1 MGKNKKQRLRTVYQR
16 HIDFWKFTGI
26 ILLLFTLTSVTT
38 VAFLLETQAA
48 TQAMYYLLVCG
59 VISFFIGIIF
69 CMIGVKK
76 QTVGDQINEKLYAIW
91 KYKPQTIYRFYQKQ
105 VRYKKKTKFFEVLV
119 VSVGLLVASLFMLK
133 NEVSHYLGIIFLVAS
148 ALVFV
153 VSLFCLP
160 YSQYLLLKIRT
171 AILGDAKEIIFS
183 RAGIWYCG
191 KVYFFGSNG
200 ITYHRVE
207 RKELHGQDAI
217 VFYYTRSRGLQQLP
231 MELEIPIA
239 PKMAYAADELVE
251 MFNRSDLIEDIN
263 IKK

>member
-1 MGKNKKQRLRTVYQR
+1 MAKNKKQRLRTVYQR
-16 HIDFWKFTGI
+16 HVDFWKFTGI
-26 ILLLFTLTSVTT
+26 ILLLFTLASVTT
-38 VAFLLETQAA
+38 VAFLLEMQNA
-48 TQAMYYLLVCG
+48 TNAMYTLLVCG
-59 VISFFIGIIF
+59 VVSFFVGIVFCLIGS
-69 CMIGVKK
+69 MK
-76 QTVGDQINEKLYAIW
+76 QSVADKINEKLYAIW
-91 KYKPQTIYRFYQKQ
+91 KYKPNTIYKFYRKQ
-105 VRYKKKTKFFEVLV
+105 VRYKKKTKFFEVLII
-119 VSVGLLVASLFMLK
+119 SVALLIIGLFMLK
-133 NEVSHYLGIIFLVAS
+133 NEVSHYLGIIFLCAS
-148 ALVFV
+148 LLVFV
-153 VSLFCLP
+153 VSIFCLP

-171 AILGDAKEIIFS
+171 TILGDAKEIIFS

-251 MFNRSDLIEDIN
+251 MFNRSDLIEDI
-263 IKK
+263 KK